1 MLKISREL
9 DLALLLM
16 VKLTGLKP
24 GESMSLSGFATDKHL
39 PYRFLSK
46 VAGKLKKAGLI
57 VSKEGR
63 DGGYGLS
70 RKAKKIKAGQ
80 IFKAV
85 EGKTAPVAC
94 LQGQKCLAQKFCKQR
109 QLLSKLSRVME
120 KQLNQT
126 SLEELCR

>member
-1 MLKISREL
+1 MLKISREV
-9 DLALLLM
+9 DLGLLLLT
-16 VKLTGLKP
+16 KLSSKKSL
-24 GESMSLSGFATDKHL
+24 SLSGWAREKKL

-46 VAGKLKKAGLI
+46 VAGKLKAGKLI
-57 VSKEGR
+57 KSKEGR
-63 DGGYGLS
+63 SGGYQLARS
-70 RKAKKIKAGQ
+70 SKKIKVGE

-85 EGKTAPVAC
+85 EGEAAPVAC

>member
-1 MLKISREL
+1 MLKISREV
-9 DLALLLM
+9 DLGLLLM
-16 VKLTGLKP
+16 TELCSKKSL
-24 GESMSLSGFATDKHL
+24 SLSGWAKEKNL

-46 VAGKLKKAGLI
+46 VAGKLKKARLI

-70 RKAKKIKAGQ
+70 RKAKKIKTGQ